1 MIYSFYIGQLDK
13 RAGQIVSLVKY
24 YMQQRWFD
32 YGFELKYVCLFM
44 FFFFT
49 FYLILRFSLIFIH
62 MQIR

>member
-1 MIYSFYIGQLDK
+1 MIYSFHTGTLDE

-32 YGFELKYVCLFM
+32 YGLELKSVCLFM
-44 FFFFT
+44 FCNIF
-49 FYLILRFSLIFIH
+49 LILRFSLIFIH